1 MTSAVQA
8 VDAKAVKKDAVR
20 GWLRAAVGLG
30 LGLVGGVAMATTS
43 GPFGDIESFVSKNF
57 LPFIG
62 VVGLA
67 GGVGYAGIHAFKH
80 DYGKAGVGVATA
92 GGGGFLVVNS
102 SWFATKAGISAATI
116 GAHAPLA
123 AAVLHGLAASVG
135 LGL

>member
-1 MTSAVQA
+1 MDTAV
-8 VDAKAVKKDAVR
+8 KAVHSGHKGAVR

-43 GPFGDIESFVSKNF
+43 GPFGDIESFVTKNF

-80 DYGKAGVGVATA
+80 DYGKAGLGIATA
-92 GGGGFLVVNS
+92 GGGGFLVMNS
-102 SWFATKAGISAATI
+102 PWFAGKAGITAATI
-116 GAHAPLA
+116 GAHVPLVVA
-123 AAVLHGLAASVG
+123 TLHGFG
-135 LGL
+135 L